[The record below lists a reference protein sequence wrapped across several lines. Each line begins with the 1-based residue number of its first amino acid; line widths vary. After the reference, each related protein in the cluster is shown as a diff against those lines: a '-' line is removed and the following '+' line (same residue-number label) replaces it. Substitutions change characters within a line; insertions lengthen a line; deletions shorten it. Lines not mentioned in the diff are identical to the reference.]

1 MKKLLSILI
10 CITMIIALV
19 ACSNNYDDLSTEEE
33 YAHETS
39 DSESINDLGYS
50 VSPINTSTS
59 FDEIINVWSECLDI
73 DFETCNYI
81 NADNEDVSEDYSV
94 SYQNDFQSVLSDM
107 RRSDQLLEAMFGS
120 SYISDPWCFLRGT
133 ETDYHITR
141 FLQIEG
147 LRVYE
152 YDDSEWAESAYM
164 EAVDRVGFNY
174 SETIDSSLNQG
185 YCFVI
190 DCHDVHSRFFA
201 TYLFNDCIISYSC
214 SINDGE
220 RYDLYCSLCDS
231 LDLPTSDVGTEIIH
245 MHAET

>member
-1 MKKLLSILI
+1 
-10 CITMIIALV
+10 
-19 ACSNNYDDLSTEEE
+19 
-33 YAHETS
+33 
-39 DSESINDLGYS
+39 
-50 VSPINTSTS
+50 
-59 FDEIINVWSECLDI
+59 
-73 DFETCNYI
+73 
-81 NADNEDVSEDYSV
+81 
-94 SYQNDFQSVLSDM
+94 M

-141 FLQIEG
+141 FLKIEG

-152 YDDSEWAESAYM
+152 YDDSEWAESAYR

-185 YCFVI
+185 YCFVL
-190 DCHDVHSRFFA
+190 DCQNDHSRFFA
-201 TYLFNDCIISYSC
+201 TYLFNNCIISYSC
-214 SINDGE
+214 STNDGE
-220 RYDLYCSLCDS
+220 RYDLYSSLCDS